1 MKRKYITIVAAVC
14 ALFVTSCGGG
24 WSATE
29 EELINSSRMSRMR
42 VTTVDN
48 EADSLLLRSECL
60 PLTAREVASPIF
72 GRLVASMVESVN
84 DPENRG
90 VGIAAPQV
98 GVLRRV
104 VVVQR
109 FDKAGTP
116 FEVYVNPVIESYGE
130 EWSVGS
136 EGCLSVPGLR
146 GEVRRATSITLGWRD
161 PVDFEPRREVI
172 EGFTAVIFQHEI
184 DHLGGVL
191 YTDRAD
197 SVNEE

>member
-1 MKRKYITIVAAVC
+1 MDDR
-14 ALFVTSCGGG
+14 
-24 WSATE
+24 
-29 EELINSSRMSRMR
+29 
-42 VTTVDN
+42 
-48 EADSLLLRSECL
+48 ADSLLLRSECR
-60 PLTAREVASPIF
+60 PLTAREVVSPLF
-72 GRLVASMVESVN
+72 GRLVASMVESVD
-84 DPENRG
+84 DPENGG

-109 FDKAGTP
+109 FDKEGTP
-116 FEVYVNPVIESYGE
+116 FEVYVNPIIESYGE
-130 EWSVGS
+130 EWAVGS

-161 PVDFEPRREVI
+161 PVDFKPHREVV

-184 DHLGGVL
+184 DHLDGVL

>member
-1 MKRKYITIVAAVC
+1 MKKLYI
-14 ALFVTSCGGG
+14 ALAIAIFALCGTSCEVG
-24 WSATE
+24 WSRAE
-29 EELINSSRMSRMR
+29 EELINGARLSRMR

-48 EADSLLLRSECL
+48 KADSLLLRSQCSS
-60 PLTAREVASPIF
+60 LTAREVASPLF

-84 DPENRG
+84 DPENGG

-116 FEVYVNPVIESYGE
+116 FEVYVNPTIESYGE
-130 EWSVGS
+130 EWTVGS
-136 EGCLSVPGLR
+136 EGCLSVPGMR

-161 PVDFEPRREVI
+161 PVDFKPRREVV
-172 EGFTAVIFQHEI
+172 EGFSAVIFQHEI
-184 DHLGGVL
+184 DHLNGVL